1 MKLIRKN
8 LIKIILGFILIIIV
22 GGLFFYN
29 YIDNNVSNEQVM
41 EDDALEVENV
51 EKKEQSEDD
60 KIIEVSVDIKGAIKN
75 PGVYVITS
83 DKKVIDV
90 VNLAGGLTEE
100 ADTSLI
106 NLAKKVFDEM
116 VVIIY
121 TKKEIKDAKS
131 KEEFSLKIEDTCIC
145 PTITN
150 DACLND
156 NSNSSSTKS
165 DSNSNSSS
173 NTKSSTT
180 TQSSEK
186 ININTATLEQ
196 LQTLSG
202 IGESK
207 AQAIIDYRN
216 EFGNFKSIEDILNV
230 SGIGESIYEK
240 IKNNITV

>member
-29 YIDNNVSNEQVM
+29 YIDNNVSNEQIM
-41 EDDALEVENV
+41 EEEALETETV
-51 EKKEQSEDD
+51 EKKEENDD
-60 KIIEVSVDIKGAIKN
+60 NKIIEVSVDIKGAIKN

-121 TKKEIKDAKS
+121 TKKEIKDAKA
-131 KEEFSLKIEDTCIC
+131 KEEFS
-145 PTITN
+145 
-150 DACLND
+150 
-156 NSNSSSTKS
+156 
-165 DSNSNSSS
+165 
-173 NTKSSTT
+173 
-180 TQSSEK
+180 
-186 ININTATLEQ
+186 
-196 LQTLSG
+196 
-202 IGESK
+202 
-207 AQAIIDYRN
+207 
-216 EFGNFKSIEDILNV
+216 
-230 SGIGESIYEK
+230 
-240 IKNNITV
+240 